1 MKLPANLKSVMP
13 LIVWLALFIAAPA
26 HAAIDNSGVLDNVLA
41 RYSAAASSW
50 ASVITDA
57 ATWLFWT
64 LVVISM
70 VWTFGMMALRKA
82 DIGEFFAE
90 FVRFTIFTGFFWW
103 LLINGPNFASSIYDS
118 LRQVA
123 GNATGLG
130 SGLSPSSVVDIG
142 FEIFNRVLDQSSI
155 WSPVDSF
162 TGIAIALIIL
172 IILALIGINML
183 LLLAAGW
190 VLAYGGVFFL
200 GFGGSRWT
208 SDMAINYYK
217 TVLGV
222 AAQLM
227 AMVLLIGIGKTF
239 LDDYYNAMSAG
250 ISIKEMGVMLI
261 VAVILLVLVTKI
273 PQMLAGVITGA
284 SVGGAGIGGFGAGA
298 ALGAAGMAAAAAA
311 TGGAAI
317 AAGATEALGGA
328 QALKAAF
335 TKASEN
341 VANGSDVMSGV
352 ASAFSG
358 GAGDGNGGE
367 APSEEG
373 TGNTPFAEAAG
384 FSNSVSGDGAGSDQV
399 SSGGFDS
406 SSSGGNSSGD
416 NSQAN
421 TETASASASD
431 AGQSDSSSSA
441 DPVTTTAAGGFMAG
455 AAKMGRIAA
464 DTGANL
470 AKGTGAV
477 AKAKAKQ
484 MKAKGKERI
493 AETTGGKIAAAIN
506 SLGQQQGDSD
516 TGNTGDS
523 GSTDSGASDDSP
535 SFDSDSLSGGGSDS
549 GWINQTGGFDA
560 LSSEDQDIARQSHA
574 EWQARDPKKHTFDV
588 GEYVS
593 YAQERQQERNE
604 EVASFVNKGR
614 TA

>member
-1 MKLPANLKSVMP
+1 MKLPANLKSAMP
-13 LIVWLALFIAAPA
+13 LIVWLAFFVAAPA

-41 RYSAAASSW
+41 RYSAAAASW
-50 ASVITDA
+50 AGVITDA

-118 LRQVA
+118 LRQIA

-130 SGLSPSSVVDIG
+130 SSLSPSGVVDVG
-142 FEIFNRVLDQSSI
+142 FEIFDRVLDQSSV

-162 TGIAIALIIL
+162 AGILMALIIL
-172 IILALIGINML
+172 VILALIGINML

-239 LDDYYNAMSAG
+239 LDDYYNSMSAG
-250 ISIKEMGVMLI
+250 ISLKEMGVMLI
-261 VAVILLVLVTKI
+261 VAVILLVLVTTV

-284 SVGGAGIGGFGAGA
+284 SVGGAGIGSFGAGA

-311 TGGAAI
+311 TGGAAM
-317 AAGATEALGGA
+317 AAGASNMLGGA
-328 QALKAAF
+328 QALMAAF
-335 TKASEN
+335 NKASEN
-341 VANGSDVMSGV
+341 VANGSDIM
-352 ASAFSG
+352 SAFSG
-358 GAGDGNGGE
+358 GGDGGGSGGGMP
-367 APSEEG
+367 AEES
-373 TGNTPFAEAAG
+373 TGDTPFAQAAG
-384 FSNSVSGDGAGSDQV
+384 FGGE
-399 SSGGFDS
+399 SSGGAQAS
-406 SSSGGNSSGD
+406 GGGESSGSSDQG
-416 NSQAN
+416 S
-421 TETASASASD
+421 TETASTDTETGSADSQSSSE
-431 AGQSDSSSSA
+431 GQGDSSSG
-441 DPVTTTAAGGFMAG
+441 DQAAKAVATGGFMAG
-455 AAKMGRIAA
+455 AAKVGRIAA

-477 AKAKAKQ
+477 AKAKAGQ
-484 MKAKGKERI
+484 MKAKALQRI
-493 AETTGGKIAAAIN
+493 GETTGGKIAAAIK
-506 SLGQQQGDSD
+506 GQGQEGQGGSE
-516 TGNTGDS
+516 TGNAGDS
-523 GSTDSGASDDSP
+523 GSSESGASDSSP
-535 SFDSDSLSGGGSDS
+535 SFDSDSLSGGNG
-549 GWINQTGGFDA
+549 GWVNQTGGFDA
-560 LSSEDQDIARQSHA
+560 LSSEDQDKARQSHA
-574 EWQARDPKKHTFDV
+574 EWQARNPEKHTFDV
-588 GEYVS
+588 GDYVS

-614 TA
+614 SA